1 MSWFSSIQST
11 LSKPLHFLKSA
22 LSEQDGLGS
31 ASRIIGFMTTIA
43 VIGWVTF
50 VVIHTGTL
58 PDLTS
63 AAVFLGA
70 GLGGYA
76 ANKVSSLIKGD

>member
-1 MSWFSSIQST
+1 MSFRSILCT
-11 LSKPLHFLKSA
+11 LSKPLHFLKTA

-31 ASRIIGFMTTIA
+31 ASRITAFLTTVA
-43 VIGWVTF
+43 VISWVTY

-63 AAVFLGA
+63 ASYFLAAGA
-70 GLGGYA
+70 GGYA
-76 ANKVSSLIKGD
+76 ANKVSSIIKGD